1 MIQLLRV
8 DHRLLHGQ
16 VAVSWVQ
23 GLGSDCIFCVGDK
36 VANDPV
42 WKTTLKMG
50 KPANVKLV
58 IKDMEH
64 AIEAINSGVTD
75 KYKMIICVAS
85 IAEAK
90 QLVDGCPQITS
101 INLGNTNSKDEQRP
115 DARKISRQIF
125 VTAAEEE
132 DIRELVGRGVEV
144 EIRALADDPKV
155 DALSAL

>member
-23 GLGSDCIFCVGDK
+23 GLGSNCIFCVGDK

-50 KPANVKLV
+50 KPAGCKLV

-75 KYKMIICVAS
+75 KYKMIICVAT

-90 QLVDGCPQITS
+90 RLLRAARRSSRSTWATPSQRTRSVPMLVRS
-101 INLGNTNSKDEQRP
+101 
-115 DARKISRQIF
+115 
-125 VTAAEEE
+125 
-132 DIRELVGRGVEV
+132 LVR
-144 EIRALADDPKV
+144 
-155 DALSAL
+155 SS